1 MTRVRGPQVQTLRA
15 FVNLIFLGLWTAS
28 QVTYA
33 VTMAAIRREPEF
45 FRRQQ
50 IVWARGLL
58 RFWGVELRVTGAEH
72 MTPGSYVVM
81 ANHLSYADIVVL
93 FLALP
98 ICPGFLA
105 KAELTRVPFLSQALR
120 SGGHVVI
127 DRGNRAGAMAAIESA
142 AEQVRAGK
150 TVLIFPE
157 GTRGDDDSIGAFK
170 KGGFYL
176 AKAARVPILP
186 VGVRGSR
193 AIFPR
198 RSLLIRPGQVEVHIG
213 APLPPS
219 EVESTEMLPLVAAV
233 RARLMGLAAM
243 PARARDPA
251 SPPEE

>member
-1 MTRVRGPQVQTLRA
+1 MQTLRA
-15 FVNLIFLGLWTAS
+15 FLNLIFLGLWTAF

-33 VTMAAIRREPEF
+33 VTMGVLLRDAEF

-50 IVWARGLL
+50 AIWARGLL
-58 RFWGVELRVTGAEH
+58 RFWGVELVVTGAEH

-81 ANHLSYADIVVL
+81 ANHLSYVDIVVL

-105 KAELTRVPFLSQALR
+105 KAELTRIPFLSQALR

-127 DRGNRAGAMAAIESA
+127 DRGTRAGAMAAIESA
-142 AEQVRAGK
+142 AEQVRGGK

-157 GTRGDDDSIGAFK
+157 GTRGDDDTIGDFK

-176 AKAARVPILP
+176 AKAAKVPILP
-186 VGVRGSR
+186 VGVRGTR

-198 RSLLIRPGQVEVHIG
+198 RSLLIRPGKVEVHIG
-213 APLPPS
+213 APIAPP
-219 EVESTEMLPLVAAV
+219 EIEATEMAPLVAAL
-233 RARLMGLAAM
+233 RERLMSLAAM
-243 PARARDPA
+243 PARAQA
-251 SPPEE
+251 SRAEA